1 MNIILDSNLHFRVIQ
16 TKLTPHLA
24 SLTDGMQEEIEFA
37 LKNDFPSCDGKLPCQ
52 SSEALADSNGRSVG

>member
-24 SLTDGMQEEIEFA
+24 SLTDGMQEEIEYA
-37 LKNDFPSCDGKLPCQ
+37 LKTDFPSCDGKFPFQ
-52 SSEALADSNGRSVG
+52 ASEALADSSGRPVG